1 MVGEWDFDSITSRF
15 ADEGSQEAYVRG
27 LKALT
32 SKPVVGVGR
41 FTSPD
46 TMVRMITT
54 GCWT

>member
-1 MVGEWDFDSITSRF
+1 MT
-15 ADEGSQEAYVRG
+15 G

-46 TMVRMITT
+46 TMARMVRH
-54 GCWT
+54 GVLVVQE

>member
-1 MVGEWDFDSITSRF
+1 MTSRF
-15 ADEGSQEAYVRG
+15 GPEAEQEPYVRG

-46 TMVRMITT
+46 MMVNRSRPVCLI
-54 GCWT
+54 